1 MQAKKEPKLE
11 KLSKQEL
18 NVIKKFLDEIGV
30 KLYSIASNPMKLVV
44 ENAFY
49 NDIFDIPIQLKELV
63 LNLDSIYSSGFY
75 LGYIKKEKFYPGL
88 PLLRR
93 ISRLCY
99 EINCIKLNEFG
110 EKLFLYGKR
119 VENDNIIL
127 FKEGF
132 CLVLNQQNEPLGWG
146 IGKVINVHKEI
157 KIVEPVKDL
166 GWYLRRGG

>member
-1 MQAKKEPKLE
+1 MQTKKEPKLE
-11 KLSKQEL
+11 KLTQQDL
-18 NVIKKFLDEIGV
+18 NIIKKFLSEIGV
-30 KLYSIASNPMKLVV
+30 NPSSVMSDPMKLVI
-44 ENAFY
+44 ENAYY
-49 NDIFDIPIQLKELV
+49 NDIFDIPVQLKELV
-63 LNLDSIYSSGFY
+63 SNLNSIYSSGFY
-75 LGYIKKEKFYPGL
+75 LGYIKKKKFYPGL

-110 EKLFLYGKR
+110 EKLFLYGKK

-127 FKEGF
+127 FKEGLS
-132 CLVLNQQNEPLGWG
+132 LVLNQRDEPLGWG

-157 KIVEPVKDL
+157 KIVEPIKDL